1 MSVCCWSAEDGFL
14 KILVTGGTGYIGSH
28 TVMSLQEAGNDVV
41 VLDNLVNSS
50 EESLRRASELTGKTA
65 AFHKV
70 DLVDEPAVEAVFDQ
84 HQIDAVIHFA
94 GLKAVGESVQ
104 EPLAYYYNNIVGTL
118 NLLRAMDKQNVRS
131 IVFSSSATVYGEHN
145 PIPYIEKMEIGAN
158 NPYGRTKEQIEDILS
173 DLGNADDRWHIALLR
188 YFNPVGAHPSG
199 RIGED
204 PQGIPNNLVPFIAQV
219 AVGRREKLMV
229 FGGDYDTPDGTAQRD
244 YIHVVDLADG
254 HVAALN
260 YIATRPGVRRWNL
273 GSGKGSSVLEVLR
286 SFEKAVGQ
294 PIPYE
299 ITGRRAGDLPAFWAD
314 ASSALADL
322 GWSTT
327 KTVDQMCEDH
337 WRWQK
342 NNPQGYNATSKR
354 Q

>member
-1 MSVCCWSAEDGFL
+1 M
-14 KILVTGGTGYIGSH
+14 
-28 TVMSLQEAGNDVV
+28 
-41 VLDNLVNSS
+41 
-50 EESLRRASELTGKTA
+50 
-65 AFHKV
+65 
-70 DLVDEPAVEAVFDQ
+70 
-84 HQIDAVIHFA
+84 
-94 GLKAVGESVQ
+94 
-104 EPLAYYYNNIVGTL
+104 AYYYNNIVGTL
-118 NLLRAMDKQNVRS
+118 NLLRVMDKHNVRS

-244 YIHVVDLADG
+244 YIHVVDLAEG

-260 YIATRPGVRRWNL
+260 YIASRQASAAGTSVRAKDPRCWKSSARSRKPWAGPSPTRSRDAAQETFLP
-273 GSGKGSSVLEVLR
+273 SGPTLPPLWQTLAGPLPRPWTRCAKTTG
-286 SFEKAVGQ
+286 A
-294 PIPYE
+294 
-299 ITGRRAGDLPAFWAD
+299 GRRTTRTDTTPPSLPRPKPRRAP
-314 ASSALADL
+314 L
-322 GWSTT
+322 
-327 KTVDQMCEDH
+327 
-337 WRWQK
+337 R
-342 NNPQGYNATSKR
+342 
-354 Q
+354 

>member
-1 MSVCCWSAEDGFL
+1 MR
-14 KILVTGGTGYIGSH
+14 ILVTGGTGYIGSH
-28 TVMSLQEAGNDVV
+28 TVLSLLETGHEVV
-41 VLDNLVNSS
+41 VVDNLVNSS
-50 EESLRRASELTGKTA
+50 EESLRRVAELAGKSA
-65 AFHKV
+65 VFHEA
-70 DLVDEPAVEAVFDQ
+70 DLLDEPALEAIFEE
-84 HQIDAVIHFA
+84 HSIDAVIHFA

-104 EPLAYYYNNIVGTL
+104 EPLNYYYNNIVGTL
-118 NLLRAMDKQNVRS
+118 NLLRAMDKHNVRS

-158 NPYGRTKEQIEDILS
+158 NPYGRTKEQIEDILT
-173 DLGNADDRWHIALLR
+173 DLGAADERWHVALLR

-229 FGGDYDTPDGTAQRD
+229 FGGDYDTPDGTALRD
-244 YIHVVDLADG
+244 YIHVVDLAEG
-254 HVAALN
+254 HVAALD
-260 YIATRPGVRRWNL
+260 YVATRPGVHRWNL
-273 GSGKGSSVLEVLR
+273 GSGQGTSVLEMLH
-286 SFEKAVGQ
+286 SFEKAVGHSL
-294 PIPYE
+294 PYE
-299 ITGRRAGDLPAFWAD
+299 ITSRRAGDLPAFWAD

-327 KTVDQMCEDH
+327 KTIDQMCEDH

-342 NNPQGYNATSKR
+342 NNPLGYNAS
-354 Q
+354 